1 MKNIDRR
8 IHIKPLILLTLLLFG
23 ANPLLGVPP
32 GPTLALQRTWG
43 GPDFDLGAG
52 VALASDGSIYL
63 AGSTHS
69 FGAGDED
76 IFLVKFAADGGL
88 VWQRTFGTAGQP
100 NLAADEF
107 ASAVAV
113 GPDGSVYVAGD
124 SADTHALLVKF
135 SPDGNLIW
143 QTTWGGTNTEFA
155 NGVAV
160 ASNGSIY
167 LTGFTTSFGVG
178 FDNAFLVKFAPDGSL
193 IWQRTWGGSNSE
205 FGNAVA
211 VASDGRIYVAGDGNS
226 FLSNDAFLLK
236 FTPNGTLVWQ
246 RDWNGDGGQN
256 ESAGEGVAVAADG
269 SVYLTGRS
277 LVFGVGQNVFLAKFT
292 PDGGLVSN
300 STWGDNIDA
309 ALGAAVGP
317 DGSIF
322 VTGNTGFGSGGGDL
336 LVVQFLPTGKAKQA
350 MTWGGMDNDTG
361 ASIVAGADGSVYV
374 AGTTGGPPYTFARA
388 PKMTKAPSSV
398 LSTPAGTVT
407 QPAAT
412 LGNPNGIV
420 LVPHG
425 RLTFAGASD
434 AALLKI
440 IP

>member
-8 IHIKPLILLTLLLFG
+8 IHIKTLILLTLLLFG
-23 ANPLLGVPP
+23 ANPLLGVSP

-76 IFLVKFAADGGL
+76 IFLVKFAADGSL

-107 ASAVAV
+107 ASGVAV
-113 GPDGSVYVAGD
+113 GPDGSVYIAGT
-124 SADTHALLVKF
+124 SADSHALLVKF

-143 QTTWGGTNTEFA
+143 QTTWGGANTEFA

-160 ASNGSIY
+160 ASDGNIY
-167 LTGFTTSFGVG
+167 LAGFTTSFGVG
-178 FDNAFLVKFAPDGSL
+178 FDNAFLVKFAPGGSL
-193 IWQRTWGGSNSE
+193 IWQRTWGGSFSE
-205 FGNAVA
+205 FGNGLA
-211 VASDGRIYVAGDGNS
+211 VASDGSVYVAGEASS
-226 FLSNDAFLLK
+226 FRGNDAFLLK
-236 FTPNGTLVWQ
+236 FTSDGTLVWQ
-246 RDWNGDGGQN
+246 TDWNGGGTQN
-256 ESAGEGVAVAADG
+256 QSAGQGVAVGPDSSA
-269 SVYLTGRS
+269 YLAGRTLIS
-277 LVFGVGQNVFLAKFT
+277 GVGQNTFLAKFT
-292 PDGGLVSN
+292 PDGNLVWDT
-300 STWGDNIDA
+300 TWGDNVDA
-309 ALGAAVGP
+309 GLAVAVGP
-317 DGSIF
+317 GGSIF

-336 LVVQFLPTGKAKQA
+336 FVVQFLPTGKAKQA

-374 AGTTGGPPYTFARA
+374 AGTTGGPPYSFARA
-388 PKMTKAPSSV
+388 PKKTQAPRSV
-398 LSTPAGTVT
+398 LRIPAGTVT
-407 QPAAT
+407 APAGT

-420 LVPHG
+420 LVPNG
-425 RLTFAGASD
+425 SLTFAGASD
-434 AALLKI
+434 GALLKI